1 MYVVPAEIFSTE
13 SARQAS
19 SFPERT
25 SSDLDIQTTEIF
37 GSEMYVSQK
46 INLNLKQ
53 GFGSALI

>member
-1 MYVVPAEIFSTE
+1 MYVVPAETFSTE

-37 GSEMYVSQK
+37 GSEMCSSQK
-46 INLNLKQ
+46 LNLNLT
-53 GFGSALI
+53 